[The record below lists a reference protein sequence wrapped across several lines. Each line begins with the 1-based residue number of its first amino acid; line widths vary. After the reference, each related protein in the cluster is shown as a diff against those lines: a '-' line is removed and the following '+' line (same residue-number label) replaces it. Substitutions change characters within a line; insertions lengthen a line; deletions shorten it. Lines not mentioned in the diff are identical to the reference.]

1 MSNKYT
7 EDMTGTGQ
15 NINYPENIIYTK
27 QDRVRCSGENN
38 DHPLVYY
45 SVPEKG
51 YVTCGYC
58 DTKYARWHGYNIK
71 T

>member
-1 MSNKYT
+1 MSNNKYT

-15 NINYPENIIYTK
+15 NINPASTIIYTT
-27 QDRVRCSGENN
+27 QDRVGCSGENN

-58 DTKYARWHGYNIK
+58 DIKYAHREK
-71 T
+71 EE

>member
-1 MSNKYT
+1 MSDNKYT

-15 NINYPENIIYTK
+15 HINYPETTIYTK
-27 QDRVRCSGENN
+27 QDRVGCSGQNN

-45 SVPEKG
+45 SVPKKG

-58 DTKYARWHGYNIK
+58 DIKYAHREK
-71 T
+71 EE